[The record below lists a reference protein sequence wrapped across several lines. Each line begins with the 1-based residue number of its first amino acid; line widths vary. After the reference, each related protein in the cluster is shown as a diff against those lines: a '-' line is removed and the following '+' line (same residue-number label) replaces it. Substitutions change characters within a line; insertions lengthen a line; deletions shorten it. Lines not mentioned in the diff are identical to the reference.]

1 MNNRERGKRGERD
14 ARDAIREHLGLPGC
28 FRAAQSSGSLSADL
42 GGTGGLHFEVK
53 LRKSLA
59 VYDFIEQA
67 IKDSKGKK
75 VPAVVMR
82 RDRGEWLLMM
92 RLSDTPSFIQ
102 SLAAAQ
108 QEQHGSMMHLT
119 ETNQYGIQ
127 ASIQP
132 TVGQ

>member
-14 ARDAIREHLGLPGC
+14 ARDAIREYLSLPGC

-102 SLAAAQ
+102 SLTAAQ
-108 QEQHGSMMHLT
+108 QEQQGSMMHLT

-127 ASIQP
+127 ADTKSSTSQ
-132 TVGQ
+132 

>member
-14 ARDAIREHLGLPGC
+14 ARDAIREHLHLPGC

-92 RLSDTPSFIQ
+92 RLSDTPLFIQ
-102 SLAAAQ
+102 SLTAAQ
-108 QEQHGSMMHLT
+108 QEQQGSMMHLT
-119 ETNQYGIQ
+119 ENQYGIQ

>member
-14 ARDAIREHLGLPGC
+14 ARDAIREHLHLPGC

-42 GGTGGLHFEVK
+42 GGTGCLHFEVK

-102 SLAAAQ
+102 SLTAAQ
-108 QEQHGSMMHLT
+108 QEQQGSMMHLT
-119 ETNQYGIQ
+119 ENQYGIQ

>member
-1 MNNRERGKRGERD
+1 
-14 ARDAIREHLGLPGC
+14 
-28 FRAAQSSGSLSADL
+28 
-42 GGTGGLHFEVK
+42 LHFEVK

-102 SLAAAQ
+102 SLTAAQ
-108 QEQHGSMMHLT
+108 QEQQGSMMHLT
-119 ETNQYGIQ
+119 ENQYGIQ

-132 TVGQ
+132 PVGQ